1 VTFIAGPVP
10 LSWGHDALD
19 DLGPR
24 PVSDLPPEF
33 EPVELEPID
42 LEAGDLQPDLAVG
55 AGSTWPPGWYA
66 DPWSAGQYRR
76 WNGEAW
82 TGETHRTG
90 PVTTLLHA
98 PPTAASDP
106 PVSPAS
112 PATAGWPTAGAPTA
126 PAPPVYAPPAHK
138 PGRGRSGAIV
148 AGIIVIA
155 LLAGAVGYAI
165 EASTE
170 SDNTA
175 SSPRP
180 PATTAP
186 GPITPAPNAADRTAL
201 AGLVVQQSD
210 VGAPRVVVLI
220 PNGNRTTQPTLDLCN
235 GTFPSE
241 QQRVA
246 RLQVAELIPRAN
258 PIEND
263 AAVLSTE
270 AVTYKHASDGA
281 QAFAELRK
289 VRAACPHRPVT
300 SPVGGGTA
308 ETEFKRAPDR
318 TWAHTKSVE
327 RLAYSFNTTSAG
339 TTSPSI
345 AVYLRRGRVLMGVY
359 FPQPNGVQPSVDGK
373 TSVESIVGVF
383 EARMARLPAKVVG

>member
-1 VTFIAGPVP
+1 
-10 LSWGHDALD
+10 
-19 DLGPR
+19 
-24 PVSDLPPEF
+24 VSDLPPDNEA
-33 EPVELEPID
+33 VELEPID
-42 LEAGDLQPDLAVG
+42 LTAGDPQPEPAVG
-55 AGSTWPPGWYA
+55 AGATWPPGWYA

-126 PAPPVYAPPAHK
+126 PSPPVYAPPAAK

-148 AGIIVIA
+148 AGVIAVA

-170 SDNTA
+170 SDNPA
-175 SSPRP
+175 SGPRQ
-180 PATTAP
+180 PAITTP
-186 GPITPAPNAADRTAL
+186 GPITPAPNAADRVAL

-210 VGAPRVVVLI
+210 VAMPRVVVLI
-220 PNGNRTTQPTLDLCN
+220 PNGNRTTEPTLDLCN

-246 RLQVAELIPRAN
+246 RLQVAELAPTAN
-258 PIEND
+258 PSASGD
-263 AAVLSTE
+263 AVLSTE
-270 AVTYKHASDGA
+270 AVTYKHASGGA

-289 VRAACPHRPVT
+289 VRAECPHRSVT

-308 ETEFKRAPDR
+308 ETTFKAAPDR
-318 TWAHTKSVE
+318 TWARTKSVE
-327 RLAYSFNTTSAG
+327 RLAYSFDTTSTDATTG
-339 TTSPSI
+339 PTTSPSI

-359 FPQPNGVQPSVDGK
+359 FPQPNGVQPAVDGK
-373 TSVESIVGVF
+373 TSVEGIVGVF